1 MEKFSGFYKLPI
13 EERMKILK
21 SECKLSDEEAKV
33 LLNAGSLPLE
43 TANRMVENFVGVAH
57 IPVGIAPGFLVN
69 GKEYVVPMAIE
80 EPSVIA
86 AASKGAKLARECGG
100 FTAEAD
106 EPVMLGQVQVVGVGK
121 DAQKKFEENRDEIYS
136 NAKQLCSQ
144 MEKYGGGLRGMG
156 ARMLSGTR
164 GNMLIAEFAVD
175 VRDAMGA
182 NTVNTML
189 EGIAPLIAGKCG
201 GKARLRILTNLA
213 LLRKARAKCTWKKGV
228 LSEDEIEGVLDGYE
242 LAARDIYRCA
252 THNKGAMNGIDAVA
266 VATGNDWRAVEAG
279 AHAFAAMGGYKPLTR
294 FYKDSKGN
302 LVGEIELPLAVGTIG
317 GSIKTNP
324 VAPIALKILGVKDAR
339 ELSMVMAC
347 VGLAQNFAALRA
359 LSTEGIQ
366 AGHMKLHGANIAI
379 IAGAKPDEVEE
390 VAARLAKEKDYST
403 ENAKKILKE
412 MRGE

>member
-1 MEKFSGFYKLPI
+1 MEKFSGFYKLSI
-13 EERMKILK
+13 EERMKLLK
-21 SECKLSDEEAKV
+21 SECGVTDEEAKT
-33 LLNAGSLPLE
+33 LLDSGALTLE
-43 TANRMVENFVGVAH
+43 TANRMVENVVGATH
-57 IPVGIAPGFLVN
+57 IPLGIVPGFLVN
-69 GKEYVVPMAIE
+69 GREYVVPMAIE

-86 AASKGAKLARECGG
+86 AASKGAKLARESGG
-100 FTAEAD
+100 FSAEAD
-106 EPVMLGQVQVVGVGK
+106 EPVMLGQVQIVGVGK
-121 DAQKKFEENRDEIYS
+121 DALKKFEENRDEIYS
-136 NAKQLCSQ
+136 GAKELCSQ

-156 ARMLSGTR
+156 ARIIESSR
-164 GNMLIAEFAVD
+164 GSMLIAEFAVD

-189 EGIAPLIAGKCG
+189 EGVAPLIVSKCG

-213 LLRKARAKCTWKKGV
+213 LLRKARARCTWKKGI
-228 LSEDEIEGVLDGYE
+228 LSEEEIEGVLDAYE
-242 LAARDIYRCA
+242 LAANDIYRCS
-252 THNKGAMNGIDAVA
+252 THNKGSMNGIDAVA

-294 FYKDSKGN
+294 FYKDAKGN

-339 ELSMVMAC
+339 ELSMVMAA

-379 IAGAKPDEVEE
+379 IAGATPDEVEE
-390 VAARLAKEKDYST
+390 VAARLAKDKEYSV

-412 MRGE
+412 LRGE

>member
-1 MEKFSGFYKLPI
+1 MEKFSGFYKLSI
-13 EERMKILK
+13 EERMKLLK
-21 SECKLSDEEAKV
+21 SECKLSDAEAEV
-33 LLNAGSLPLE
+33 LLDSGALPME
-43 TANRMVENFVGVAH
+43 TANRMVENLVGATH
-57 IPVGIAPGFLVN
+57 IPLGIAPGFLIN

-86 AASKGAKLARECGG
+86 AAAKGAKLARECGG

-106 EPVMLGQVQVVGVGK
+106 EPVMLGQVQIVGVGK
-121 DAQKKFEENRDEIYS
+121 NALNKFEENKEEIYS
-136 NAKQLCSQ
+136 KSKELCSQ

-156 ARMLSGTR
+156 ARILESSR

-189 EGIAPLIAGKCG
+189 EGIAPLIVGKCG

-213 LLRKARAKCTWKKGV
+213 LLRKARARCTWKKGI
-228 LSEDEIEGVLDGYE
+228 LSEEEIEGVLDAYE
-242 LAARDIYRCA
+242 LAALDIYRCS

-294 FYKDSKGN
+294 FYKDEKGN

-317 GSIKTNP
+317 GSIKSIP
-324 VAPIALKILGVKDAR
+324 VAPIALKILDVKDAR
-339 ELSMVMAC
+339 ELSMVMAA

-366 AGHMKLHGANIAI
+366 AGHMKLHGSNIAI
-379 IAGAKPDEVEE
+379 IAGATPDEVEE
-390 VAARLAKEKDYST
+390 VAARLAKDKIYSA
-403 ENAKKILKE
+403 EHAKEILRE
-412 MRGE
+412 LRGE